1 MTGWDL
7 LETLAELADKEPD
20 KLDANIYALLTR
32 DISPQTILFNPKT
45 IEYTIDTVSKN
56 QGIFLTRR
64 EDNKNE

>member
-32 DISPQTILFNPKT
+32 DLSPQTIVFNPQK